1 MLSNRIFLGRN
12 YIFSIE
18 CSGIYMNNIFTMRYT
33 TVVNVGTELKTHI
46 ERLESIITNLVNQQF
61 TDMTVL

>member
-1 MLSNRIFLGRN
+1 MGRN

-18 CSGIYMNNIFTMRYT
+18 CSGIYIYMNNIFTMRYT

-61 TDMTVL
+61 TDMTAL